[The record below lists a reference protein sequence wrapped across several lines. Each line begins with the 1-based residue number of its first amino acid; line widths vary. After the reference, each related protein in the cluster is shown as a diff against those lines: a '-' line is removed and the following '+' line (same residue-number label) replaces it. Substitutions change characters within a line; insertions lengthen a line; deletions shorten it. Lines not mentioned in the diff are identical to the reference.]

1 MLRDLPF
8 HVVGLSHHTAGIQL
22 REQLAFSPAE
32 VSAWLQGQAAAGST
46 ALLLSTCNRCE
57 IYWTGGPDLESWFLD
72 FALTRGVSIG
82 EALLRLDGEQAVRHL
97 FDVTAGLDSQILGE
111 AEVLGQVRRAY
122 DAARDAGTTNR
133 LIDTV
138 LSAALVAGRRVRRET
153 PIGRHPAS
161 VGSAAVDVAA
171 STVVLGESRALVLG
185 AGEVAGAVLKA
196 LQGRTAGTAL
206 VSRRPERAAS
216 LALAFGAVTGEWEV
230 VDALLTTADAVFVG
244 TSSARPVLDAARLA
258 EALGTDGR
266 KLAVFDLSVPR
277 NVDPAARHVPGVRL
291 FDLDDLQRLR
301 CPVDGFTSPTIAQA
315 QRILEEELER
325 LESSLRA
332 RAAAPR
338 LAELHRIAARL
349 AKEEAERAL
358 AQMGEPGE
366 QERQVVS
373 EMAERL
379 VRRVLYP
386 ISRAVREGG
395 GVADAPSSGNG
406 EARRPASPGVR
417 RS

>member
-1 MLRDLPF
+1 MIRDLPF

-72 FALTRGVSIG
+72 FALGRGISIG
-82 EALLRLDGEQAVRHL
+82 EALLRLDGEAAVRHL

-122 DAARDAGTTNR
+122 DAAREAGTTNR

-138 LSAALVAGRRVRRET
+138 VSAALVAGRRVRRET
-153 PIGRHPAS
+153 PLGRHPAS

-171 STVVLGESRALVLG
+171 STLDLAEARVLVLG
-185 AGEVAGAVLKA
+185 AGEVAEAVVKA
-196 LQGRTAGTAL
+196 LRGRTAGTAL
-206 VSRRPERAAS
+206 VSRRLERAAP
-216 LALAFGAVTGEWEV
+216 LASAFGAVTSEWEAL
-230 VDALLTTADAVFVG
+230 DALLTASDVVFVG
-244 TSSARPVLDAARLA
+244 TSAGTPVLQAARLA
-258 EALGTDGR
+258 DALGPEGR
-266 KLAVFDLSVPR
+266 RLAVFDLSVPR
-277 NVDPAARHVPGVRL
+277 NVDPAARDVPGVRL

-301 CPVDGFTSPTIAQA
+301 CPVDGFTSPTIAHA
-315 QRILEEELER
+315 QRILEEELAR
-325 LESSLRA
+325 LETSLRA
-332 RAAAPR
+332 RVAAPR

-349 AKEEAERAL
+349 AKEEAEAAL
-358 AQMGEPGE
+358 AELGELD
-366 QERQVVS
+366 ERERRVVK

-395 GVADAPSSGNG
+395 SAAPGDQPKKLISR
-406 EARRPASPGVR
+406 APA
-417 RS
+417 